1 MKQFQLINTLDMSK
15 KLLLLLIM
23 LTLFT
28 NVSYASFPV
37 TENTQTE
44 VIETSRRTPLSD
56 NAKILLLS
64 LVFIPAGI
72 LVSILLSFGS
82 AFFWRGVLLAISM
95 LSAIYSLYLNFTTDI
110 VFWDW
115 RNYLALI
122 ITLPILLITL
132 FSVAYSIG

>member
-1 MKQFQLINTLDMSK
+1 MK
-15 KLLLLLIM
+15 KLLLIT
-23 LTLFT
+23 LTTFT
-28 NVSYASFPV
+28 IVSYASFPV
-37 TENTQTE
+37 TENTQTA
-44 VIETSRRTPLSD
+44 VIETSRRAPLSD

-72 LVSILLSFGS
+72 LGSILLSAGS
-82 AFFWRGVLLAISM
+82 AFFWRSVLLAISM
-95 LSAIYSLYLNFTTDI
+95 LSVIYSLYLNFTTDI

-132 FSVAYSIG
+132 LAVGFSIG

>member
-1 MKQFQLINTLDMSK
+1 MK
-15 KLLLLLIM
+15 KLI
-23 LTLFT
+23 LTLIALSTFT

-37 TENTQTE
+37 TENTQTA

-72 LVSILLSFGS
+72 LGSILLSAGS
-82 AFFWRGVLLAISM
+82 AFFWRGVLLAISI
-95 LSAIYSLYLNFTTDI
+95 LSVIYSLYLNFTTDI

-132 FSVAYSIG
+132 LAVGSSMA

>member
-72 LVSILLSFGS
+72 LGSILLSFGS
-82 AFFWRGVLLAISM
+82 AFFWGGVLLAISM